1 MTVMVDV
8 TDVQGYETKFENQK
22 ELLNASDD
30 VDEGDREQIQRWI
43 VHLRTNDPDVDSLGT
58 VVGHLNRIRLAAERS
73 EMPLTEM
80 DTVEDVN
87 ALKLFLEDEHG
98 LGDGTIRNY
107 MKAVR
112 KFHDWRDVEWAD
124 DIVIGASIDR
134 KHDPEDEI
142 TSDELGAMLNACSQY
157 DSSARDKALIA
168 LLRDTGLRIGAILS
182 LQIKHVNVEGE
193 RATITINEEANV
205 KDADGPKPVTWSR
218 GYIANWLDV
227 HPRPDDPEAALIH
240 KTRKFEGGE
249 DGALRQQYA
258 ARRISNIAE
267 TAGLDPDRI
276 HAHLFRGT
284 AISEWIRK
292 GMSDQK
298 IKHRADWNEDTSE
311 ISTYSRVTDEELNDA
326 IFEDYGIAAS
336 ENDTSPELEHC
347 PQCRTPLRGSE
358 RFCPGCAAPLDS
370 ATAEATEEVERRTFE
385 SAKNADATNSD
396 ILDEFRR
403 RFKNDPEF
411 RNLVVGSDH
420 EASSSS

>member
-1 MTVMVDV
+1 MVDV
-8 TDVQGYETKFENQK
+8 TDVQGYETKFKNQK
-22 ELLNASDD
+22 ELLANSDD
-30 VDEGDREQIQRWI
+30 VDEADREEIQRWI

-80 DTVEDVN
+80 DAVEDVN

-124 DIVIGASIDR
+124 DIVVGASIDR

-182 LQIKHVNVEGE
+182 LQIKHVDVEGK

-205 KDADGPKPVTWSR
+205 KDADGPKPVTWSQ

-240 KTRKFEGGE
+240 KTRKFNGGE

-298 IKHRADWNEDTSE
+298 IKHRADWDENTSE

-326 IFEDYGIAAS
+326 IFEDYGIVAS
-336 ENDTSPELEHC
+336 EKDTSPELDQC
-347 PQCRTPLRGSE
+347 PQCRTALRGGE
-358 RFCPGCAAPLDS
+358 RFCPGCATPLDS
-370 ATAEATEEVERRTFE
+370 ATAEATEAVEDRTFE
-385 SAKNADATNSD
+385 SATQADASIDD
-396 ILDEFRR
+396 ILAEFRR
-403 RFKNDPEF
+403 RFKNDPDF
-411 RNLVVGSDH
+411 RDRVVGNNHD
-420 EASSSS
+420 ATSSS